1 MARPFLV
8 SSLLLSLVLS
18 TSCSEGES
26 DRVRLFHDEPSAP
39 SLTGPEIEALDHL
52 GSTIVDK
59 GVNFGVYSSTAT
71 RIDLLLFDDPEDS
84 QPTRRYEMT
93 KFGEVWNVYIEGI
106 GRGQHYGF
114 IAWGENWPVDEEWF
128 PGSIHGFIADVD
140 DKGNRFNPNKLLH
153 DPYARALHRDHDWGQ
168 GSVASGP
175 ARTESTFAAGSKSIV
190 WSSEYE
196 WGASEV
202 EWRTNREA
210 QSEAG
215 YDWSDAIIYEVH
227 AKGFTASPASGVT
240 NPGTYDGLAEKA
252 SYFSDLGVTAVELMP
267 IHEKPLNGTY
277 WGYMTL
283 NFFAPELSYAATP
296 RPLEVVDEFK
306 AMVEA
311 MHKEG
316 IEVYVDVV
324 YNHTGEGGLW
334 RELIQQDDTNLDP
347 NTGGSLV
354 NFDPKEVASLY
365 SFRGLDN
372 QGYYALSTDNQ
383 AYWNNTGVGNQTRPN
398 NRPMRRLIMDS
409 LRFYVEELHVDG
421 FRFDLAPILGERDMD
436 YNNWDDP
443 ANTVLQDILDD
454 PILQRYNTRI
464 IAEPWSA
471 GGNYGVKLG
480 AFPLASGSA
489 GADGNGWHEW
499 NANFRDWW
507 RNFINDDQW
516 KLNSKEGPAD
526 LGFTMTGSYDF
537 FSWNQRRPYHSVNFI
552 TAHDGFTMYDLVS
565 YDAKQNSCGPLNP
578 VCCDEPNSAFC
589 DRQSGESNNRSRDW
603 GQENEALKRQL
614 MRNLFVGMLISH
626 GTPML
631 LGGDEWIRTQLGNNN
646 AYSTGSD
653 NEFNWFDWGSWQA
666 NNEKHRMH
674 DFVRKMIALRKE
686 LGHAFTP
693 KAFGESAPFAWK
705 NAANSEP
712 VDWNSRHL
720 MMHYYDKSAG
730 AEVAILI
737 NMETG
742 PVDFTLPADREWKQ
756 ALDTQAYFD
765 ETEFIQEQDP
775 KVNYNIQ
782 NERSVVPGSNYQ
794 VTPRSIVILISE

>member
-1 MARPFLV
+1 MARPFLLCT
-8 SSLLLSLVLS
+8 LLLALC
-18 TSCSEGES
+18 TSCSG
-26 DRVRLFHDEPSAP
+26 DDGARVRLFHDEPSAP
-39 SLTGPEIEALDHL
+39 SVTSTEIEALDRL
-52 GSTIVDK
+52 GSTIVDQ

-71 RIDLLLFDDPEDS
+71 RIDLLLFDDPEDT

-93 KFGEVWNVYIEGI
+93 KFGEVWNIYIEGI

-114 IAWGENWPVDEEWF
+114 IAWGENWPEHEEWF

-140 DKGNRFNPNKLLH
+140 ESGNRFNPNKLLL
-153 DPYARALHRDHDWGQ
+153 DPYARVIHRDHDWSKA
-168 GSVASGP
+168 SVASGP

-190 WSSEYE
+190 WSSDYK
-196 WGASEV
+196 WGASET
-202 EWRTNREA
+202 EWRSNREA
-210 QSEAG
+210 QSAAG

-240 NPGTYDGLAEKA
+240 HPGTYEGLGEKA

-296 RPLEVVDEFK
+296 RPLEVIDEFK

-334 RELIQQDDTNLDP
+334 REQIQQDDTNLDP
-347 NTGGSLV
+347 GTNGSLV

-372 QGYYALSTDNQ
+372 QGYYALSPDGQT
-383 AYWNNTGVGNQTRPN
+383 YWNNTGVGNQTRPN

-409 LRFYVEELHVDG
+409 LRFYVDELHVDG
-421 FRFDLAPILGERDMD
+421 FRFDLAPILGERDLD

-443 ANTVLQDILDD
+443 ANTVLQDIMDD
-454 PILQRYNTRI
+454 PVLQRYNTRI

-471 GGNYGVKLG
+471 GGYYGVKLG
-480 AFPLASGSA
+480 AFPAASGES
-489 GADGNGWHEW
+489 GASGNGWHEW

-507 RNFINDDQW
+507 RNFINDDEW

-526 LGFTMTGSYDF
+526 MGFTMTGSYDF
-537 FSWNQRRPYHSVNFI
+537 FSWNQRRPYHSINFV

-565 YDAKQNSCGPLNP
+565 YSAKQNSCGPLNP

-646 AYSTGSD
+646 AYSTGAD

-693 KAFGESAPFAWK
+693 TNYGESAPFSWK
-705 NAANSEP
+705 NAGNTEP
-712 VDWNSRHL
+712 VDWNSRNL

-737 NMETG
+737 NMEST
-742 PVDFTLPADREWKQ
+742 PVDFTLPEQREWKR

-765 ETEFIQEQDP
+765 EAGFIQEQDP

-782 NERSVVPGSNYQ
+782 SERVVIPDASYQ